1 MRSREGMRS
10 MQRQRARLPR
20 NGTCAD
26 IECWFY
32 IQKYRMAPDRQD
44 SKGDMRFIFVMRH
57 RVGGAWGERRGM
69 LNVGWD
75 MVNVL

>member
-1 MRSREGMRS
+1 MRC

-26 IECWFY
+26 IGCWFY

-44 SKGDMRFIFVMRH
+44 SEGDMRFIFVMRL
-57 RVGGAWGERRGM
+57 VSSW
-69 LNVGWD
+69 LN
-75 MVNVL
+75 

>member
-1 MRSREGMRS
+1 MRC

-32 IQKYRMAPDRQD
+32 IQYRMLVLYPKFRMAPDRQD
-44 SKGDMRFIFVMRH
+44 SEGDMRFIFVMRL
-57 RVGGAWGERRGM
+57 VSSW
-69 LNVGWD
+69 LN
-75 MVNVL
+75 